1 MKSEVKKHGTGCLV
15 AQGVDIFGDRW
26 SLLII
31 RDMLLYGKK
40 TYGEFLG
47 AGECISTNILAVRL
61 KHLEAEGIIE
71 KRRDPEN
78 GRSYVYNLTDKGL
91 ALAPVV
97 FEIIRWSGTH
107 VAASDVKRT
116 ILRRIEEDSEGLL
129 AEITERVKSQTG

>member
-1 MKSEVKKHGTGCLV
+1 MTKPGKKHQTGCLV
-15 AQGVDIFGDRW
+15 AQGVSIFGDRW
-26 SLLII
+26 TLLII

-71 KRRDPEN
+71 KMRDPEN

-97 FEIIRWSGTH
+97 FEIIRWSGKH

-116 ILRRIEEDSEGLL
+116 ILRRIEKDRDGFM
-129 AEITERVKSQTG
+129 AEITARVKAQR